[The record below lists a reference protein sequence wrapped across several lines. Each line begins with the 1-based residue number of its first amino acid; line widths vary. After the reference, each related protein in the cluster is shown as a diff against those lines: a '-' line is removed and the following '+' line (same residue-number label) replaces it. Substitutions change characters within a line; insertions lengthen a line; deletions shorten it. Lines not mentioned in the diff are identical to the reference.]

1 MPEARR
7 ALKIGLVKIFVKV
20 LLVERRSPGQP
31 SRMDELCALCR
42 TLGYEIAGKVE
53 QVREPDP
60 AYQVGEGKAREIA
73 ARVRELGI
81 QKVIFGNPLTPS
93 QAFRL
98 SELFKV
104 EVVDRFQ
111 LILEIFAMRAGTPEA
126 KLQVEYAKLRY
137 ELPRAR
143 ERVRRVLSVE
153 QPGRM
158 GRGEYEVNIY
168 YDTIKRRL
176 TLLRRKL
183 ASVSKGREQRRKLR
197 RRRGFKLVALAGY
210 TNAGK
215 STLLNALTRAG
226 VEVDDMMFTTLTT
239 RTRMA
244 VGNPDL
250 LFTDTVGF
258 IEDLPP
264 WMVEAFKA
272 TLEEIYLADLAV
284 LVLDSSDPLP
294 ELCRKAKS
302 CLDILSQYGTKIL
315 IALNKTDLL
324 TPEELQSR
332 IDFLNHCPYSF
343 VPISARYGVGL
354 KVLLETIRQ
363 KLIS

>member
-1 MPEARR
+1 ME
-7 ALKIGLVKIFVKV
+7 
-20 LLVERRSPGQP
+20 
-31 SRMDELCALCR
+31 ELSALCR
-42 TLGYEIAGKVE
+42 TLGYEIVGTVE

-60 AYQVGEGKAREIA
+60 AYQIGEGKAKEIA
-73 ARVRELGI
+73 AKVRELGV

-111 LILEIFAMRAGTPEA
+111 VILDIFAMRAGTPEA
-126 KLQVEYAKLRY
+126 KLQVEYARLRY
-137 ELPRAR
+137 ELPRVR
-143 ERVRRVLSVE
+143 ERVRRLLSVE

-176 TLLRRKL
+176 NLLRKKL
-183 ASVSKGREQRRKLR
+183 MKLSEGREQRRKLR
-197 RRRGFKLVALAGY
+197 KRRGFKLVALAGY

-215 STLLNALTRAG
+215 STLLNALTGAG

-239 RTRMA
+239 RTRRLL
-244 VGNPDL
+244 GSPDI

-272 TLEEIYLADLAV
+272 TLEEIYSADLV
-284 LVLDSSDPLP
+284 LLVLDASDPLP
-294 ELCRKAKS
+294 ELCRKAKT
-302 CLDILSQYGTKIL
+302 CMDILSHYGVKIL
-315 IALNKTDLL
+315 VALNKIDLL
-324 TPEELQSR
+324 TQEELR
-332 IDFLNHCPYSF
+332 RRMEFLNHSSYSF
-343 VPISARYGVGL
+343 VPISAKYGLG
-354 KVLLETIRQ
+354 LETLIEIIKQ
-363 KLIS
+363 KLLLS

>member
-1 MPEARR
+1 M
-7 ALKIGLVKIFVKV
+7 
-20 LLVERRSPGQP
+20 ERRSLGQP
-31 SRMDELCALCR
+31 SRMNELSALCR
-42 TLGYEIAGKVE
+42 TLGYEIVETIE

-60 AYQVGEGKAREIA
+60 AYQIGEGKAREIA
-73 ARVRELGI
+73 TKVKKLGI

-111 LILEIFAMRAGTPEA
+111 LILDIFAMRAGTPEA
-126 KLQVEYAKLRY
+126 KLQVEYARLRY
-137 ELPRAR
+137 ELPRVR
-143 ERVRRVLSVE
+143 ERVRRLLSVE

-176 TLLRRKL
+176 NLLRRKL
-183 ASVSKGREQRRKLR
+183 AKLSERREQKRKLR
-197 RRRGFKLVALAGY
+197 KRRGFKLVAIAGY

-215 STLLNALTRAG
+215 STLLNALTQAN

-239 RTRMA
+239 RTRRA
-244 VGNPDL
+244 LSSPDI

-272 TLEEIYLADLAV
+272 TLEEIYSADLV
-284 LVLDSSDPLP
+284 LLVLDSSDPLP
-294 ELCRKAKS
+294 ELCRKAKT
-302 CLDILSQYGTKIL
+302 CMDILSHYGAKL
-315 IALNKTDLL
+315 VVVLNKVDLL
-324 TPEELQSR
+324 TQEELKSK
-332 IDFLNHCPYSF
+332 IDFLNHCPYPF
-343 VPISARYGVGL
+343 VAISAKYGMGL
-354 KVLLETIRQ
+354 PTLME
-363 KLIS
+363 LIKQRLCTNRTNGI

>member
-1 MPEARR
+1 ME
-7 ALKIGLVKIFVKV
+7 
-20 LLVERRSPGQP
+20 
-31 SRMDELCALCR
+31 ELSALCR
-42 TLGYEIAGKVE
+42 TLGYEIVGMVE

-60 AYQVGEGKAREIA
+60 AYQIGEGKAKEIA
-73 ARVRELGI
+73 AKVRELGV

-98 SELFKV
+98 SELLKV

-111 LILEIFAMRAGTPEA
+111 IILDIFAMRAGTPEA
-126 KLQVEYAKLRY
+126 KLQVEYARLRY
-137 ELPRAR
+137 ELPRVR
-143 ERVRRVLSVE
+143 ERVRRLLSVE

-176 TLLRRKL
+176 NLLRKKL
-183 ASVSKGREQRRKLR
+183 AKLSEGREQRRKLR
-197 RRRGFKLVALAGY
+197 KRRGFKLVALAGY

-215 STLLNALTRAG
+215 STLLNALTGAE

-239 RTRMA
+239 RTRRLL
-244 VGNPDL
+244 GSPDI

-272 TLEEIYLADLAV
+272 TLEEIYSADLV
-284 LVLDSSDPLP
+284 LLVLDASDPLP
-294 ELCRKAKS
+294 ELCRKAKT
-302 CLDILSQYGTKIL
+302 CMDILSHYGVKIL
-315 IALNKTDLL
+315 VALNKIDLL
-324 TPEELQSR
+324 TQEELQQR
-332 IDFLNHCPYSF
+332 MEFLNHSSYSF
-343 VPISARYGVGL
+343 VPISAKYRLG
-354 KVLLETIRQ
+354 LETLIEIIKQ
-363 KLIS
+363 KLLLS